1 MRSNSKLKLPNN
13 LKVNFCCLLLCITC
27 FSISVKCQAPEILW
41 EHGYGGAEDDRAM
54 HILKTF
60 DLNYLIVGYGN
71 SVDGDF
77 TGNHGSLDI
86 NIVKTNTYGEV
97 IWTRSYGGSN
107 IEYAYSACQAIDSG
121 YIIAGKSYSFDGDLT
136 GNNGNSDMWIF
147 KINESGDIIW
157 QFNYGG
163 THNETPGSIIQTGDG
178 GYMITGSSQSNDGD
192 VIGHHGAS
200 GVRDIWLLKLDQSGN
215 LVWNKCLG
223 STGTDDSEQ
232 IISTLDGNFILI
244 GDTNGSDGDINFTY
258 GDYDVIAI
266 KISPEGEIIWSKN
279 YGGSWPDYG
288 RSVKELPDGNLLFLA
303 DTQSDDGLVEGYH
316 DVTDVWLFKTDAEG
330 NFLWGRAYGGS
341 WVDNGTDVIAFNENH
356 YIITAA
362 ASVDDGDIEFLH
374 DGTDIW
380 AFGVDSLGNI
390 LWQKGIGG
398 SLNDFPNSILKVNDE
413 EFLISGYSNSV
424 DFDVTPTYASYN
436 MWTAKLAFCNT
447 TYYADYDE
455 DGYGNIDWQV
465 IACLPPDGFILDST
479 DCNDFDADIHPFV
492 ADVCNT
498 IDDNCN
504 GLTDED
510 ALFTTYYADADGDTF
525 GDALMDTS
533 ICSIL
538 VGFVEN
544 NLDCQDADAFI
555 NPASTEICN
564 AIDDDCNTLIDDGLL
579 FYTLFADAD
588 GDTYGDINTDTIVCM
603 DIAGFISDSADC
615 DDTNPYIFPGAAE
628 LLNGVD
634 DDCDQLADE
643 GLTVET
649 AALTISIYPN
659 PTLNQVMIAYPF
671 EAPYEINLFDAIG
684 QLIFKEFV
692 YDANWQ
698 LSMEGYA
705 AGIYTI
711 SITSEQIGFVT
722 QVVKE

>member
-1 MRSNSKLKLPNN
+1 M
-13 LKVNFCCLLLCITC
+13 I
-27 FSISVKCQAPEILW
+27 
-41 EHGYGGAEDDRAM
+41 
-54 HILKTF
+54 
-60 DLNYLIVGYGN
+60 
-71 SVDGDF
+71 
-77 TGNHGSLDI
+77 
-86 NIVKTNTYGEV
+86 
-97 IWTRSYGGSN
+97 GGS
-107 IEYAYSACQAIDSG
+107 
-121 YIIAGKSYSFDGDLT
+121 T
-136 GNNGNSDMWIF
+136 
-147 KINESGDIIW
+147 
-157 QFNYGG
+157 
-163 THNETPGSIIQTGDG
+163 
-178 GYMITGSSQSNDGD
+178 QSNDGD
-192 VIGHHGAS
+192 VVGHHGPH
-200 GVRDIWLLKLDQSGN
+200 GELDMWVLKIDQYGIME
-215 LVWNKCLG
+215 WNMCYG
-223 STGTDDSEQ
+223 SSESDG
-232 IISTLDGNFILI
+232 IERMIKTSDGNYVFV
-244 GDTNGSDGDINFTY
+244 GKTAGYDGDVGVTY

-316 DVTDVWLFKTDAEG
+316 DVTDVWLFQTDAEG

-341 WVDNGTDVIAFNENH
+341 WVDNGTDVIVFNENH

-398 SLNDFPNSILKVNDE
+398 SLNDFPNSILKVNEE

-510 ALFTTYYADADGDTF
+510 AVFTTYYADADGDTF
-525 GDALMDTS
+525 GDALVDTS

-555 NPASTEICN
+555 NPISTEICN

-615 DDTNPYIFPGAAE
+615 DDSNPYIFPGAAE
-628 LLNGVD
+628 LLNGLD

-671 EAPYEINLFDAIG
+671 EAPYEIILFDAIG

-711 SITSEQIGFVT
+711 TITSEQIGFVT